1 MIPLS
6 SSKVKEDL
14 FEKIR
19 DSKPTVA
26 VRKHARVPEKE
37 WNTMVAETI
46 DSIEKSKVVKARADL
61 HKGLTTTK
69 QGSHNFKASIIPTK
83 RPGLAAFK
91 DKISSRT
98 EKNTK
103 AEEPSSRWDKAS
115 PDPSKAKLTETI
127 LSHLEKIDKIEEA
140 EVAKDLDQ
148 MQIED
153 EPEPEPPKVRLSLRE
168 YRNRQQISIEDKGGE
183 GEKIEEISVVSSTR
197 SEDKDEVTVVSD
209 RDDVS
214 SVVQS
219 VVINGGQ
226 KDDEENGDV
235 PTRNEGNGNGE
246 AEENH
251 EADVT
256 TISDNE
262 DAEDDDGTEEIQEEL
277 DPDVTTVPDSDDEEG
292 VSEKEVTTLSGDDQA
307 EDSRHAPDVTIY
319 SDPGEE
325 DSRPGSAA
333 SVSIQSEIIVQ
344 PNTSHHE
351 DPDGASVIARSS
363 PSSTRNS
370 TPDILL
376 EVNEE
381 SSCNRPESPGPEV
394 VQITKSI
401 PEDTGLKITLT
412 KSPAKSPIRFITS
425 PPPTIELEEDDEE
438 EVPSSPIFKTSIR
451 ATTHP
456 KVKTRKKIPS
466 KLKVS
471 EPDNIEKIS
480 LEDGDDFF
488 PTARPRRK
496 KAKFPGLSEIDKAKL
511 KNLPYEER
519 ERAYRSL
526 QKEDEKELSI
536 DLTSDEETNC
546 NSKCERRK
554 VAVTEG
560 NDVGKCKGLEKT
572 KMLTVRRK
580 K

>member
-1 MIPLS
+1 
-6 SSKVKEDL
+6 
-14 FEKIR
+14 
-19 DSKPTVA
+19 
-26 VRKHARVPEKE
+26 
-37 WNTMVAETI
+37 MVAETI
-46 DSIEKSKVVKARADL
+46 DSIEKPKVVKARADL
-61 HKGLTTTK
+61 HKGLRTTK

-91 DKISSRT
+91 DKISSQS

-103 AEEPSSRWDKAS
+103 REEPCSRWDKAS

-168 YRNRQQISIEDKGGE
+168 YRNRQQISVEDKSGE

-277 DPDVTTVPDSDDEEG
+277 DPDVTTVPDSDEEEH
-292 VSEKEVTTLSGDDQA
+292 VTENEVTALSGDEQV
-307 EDSRHAPDVTIY
+307 EDSGKHAPDVTIY
-319 SDPGEE
+319 SDSGDGADEDPDQ
-325 DSRPGSAA
+325 DSRPGSVA
-333 SVSIQSEIIVQ
+333 SVSIQSEIIMK
-344 PNTSHHE
+344 PNISLQGDPAHHHR
-351 DPDGASVIARSS
+351 DNSNGASMLTMASR
-363 PSSTRNS
+363 TS
-370 TPDILL
+370 TPEIVL
-376 EVNEE
+376 EVNET
-381 SSCNRPESPGPEV
+381 SSSRRPDSPGPEV

-401 PEDTGLKITLT
+401 PEDAELKITLT
-412 KSPAKSPIRFITS
+412 KSPPKSVNASNTS
-425 PPPTIELEEDDEE
+425 PPPTIELEEDDKEE
-438 EVPSSPIFKTSIR
+438 EEEIPPTPVFKKSR
-451 ATTHP
+451 APLLQP
-456 KVKTRKKIPS
+456 KLKVSRKFTS

-471 EPDNIEKIS
+471 ESDDSDQIS
-480 LEDGDDFF
+480 FEEGDYIS
-488 PTARPRRK
+488 TSARPKRR
-496 KAKFPGLSEIDKAKL
+496 KAKFPGLSEIEKAKL
-511 KNLPYEER
+511 KNLPYTER
-519 ERAYRSL
+519 EKAFKSL

-536 DLTSDEETNC
+536 DLTSDEETKC
-546 NSKCERRK
+546 NLKWVGRK
-554 VAVTEG
+554 VVVTEG
-560 NDVGKCKGLEKT
+560 SGVGKCRLSPEKT
-572 KMLTVRRK
+572 KRSSRRRE
-580 K
+580 